1 MNRACPSVSGSI
13 DAPALPEAGA
23 EAGNFPLTQ
32 KRRNRFSTIAGIVLV
47 AAAYFASGRFGLSL
61 AFLNASASAVWPPTG
76 LALAAL
82 LLRGYGLWPGI
93 FIGAFLVNVTTEG
106 SVGTSLAIA
115 CGNTLEALL
124 GAWLVN
130 RFDNG
135 WKAFEH
141 TRDVFRFVLLAAML
155 STLVSATIGLI
166 ALRIG

>member
-1 MNRACPSVSGSI
+1 
-13 DAPALPEAGA
+13 
-23 EAGNFPLTQ
+23 
-32 KRRNRFSTIAGIVLV
+32 
-47 AAAYFASGRFGLSL
+47 
-61 AFLNASASAVWPPTG
+61 
-76 LALAAL
+76 
-82 LLRGYGLWPGI
+82 
-93 FIGAFLVNVTTEG
+93 

-124 GAWLVN
+124 GAGLVN

-166 ALRIG
+166 ALRIGGFAKAEQAVSVWTTWWVGDVVSNLVIAPLLLIWFTKPL